1 MKLLLTYLMFLIPGQ
16 IASGLIGLFFDQ
28 FSKTAGITVF
38 IVCYYA
44 MFWLAWRGT
53 LLIVDK
59 PTAAGDSERSGSPA
73 AAASLLLAPA
83 LLALD
88 FAE

>member
-1 MKLLLTYLMFLIPGQ
+1 MKILLTYLMFLIPGQ
-16 IASGLIGLFFDQ
+16 IASGLIGLFLDQ
-28 FSKTAGITVF
+28 YSKAAGITAF

-44 MFWLAWRGT
+44 MFYLAWRGT

-59 PTAAGDSERSGSPA
+59 PAASDTKSGGSRA
-73 AAASLLLAPA
+73 AAASVLLAPA

-88 FAE
+88 LAE